1 MRVWIPGEDALRVH
15 EGGHELARAQIAD
28 GLGLPLYDSPGL
40 SVRFRFVH
48 AIEPGLLTYPEFP
61 EEPSVVELAD
71 GWARELEGVVWRS
84 AGQIVQLFARREY
97 GRAAGLEVS
106 L

>member
-1 MRVWIPGEDALRVH
+1 MRLWIPEEDALRGH
-15 EGGHELARAQIAD
+15 EGGQEIARQIV
-28 GLGLPLYDSPGL
+28 GNLELPLYDSSGL

-61 EEPSVVELAD
+61 EEPSLLDLAD

-84 AGQIVQLFARREY
+84 AGQIAQLFARREY
-97 GRAAGLEVS
+97 GRVSGLEVS